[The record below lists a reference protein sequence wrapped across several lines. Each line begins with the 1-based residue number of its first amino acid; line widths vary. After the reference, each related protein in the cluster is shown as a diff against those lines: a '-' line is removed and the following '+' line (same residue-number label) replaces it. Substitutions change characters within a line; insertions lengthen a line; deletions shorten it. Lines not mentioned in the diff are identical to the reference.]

1 MLPMIRTGALC
12 SLALVILQESA
23 GMAADRPIVIAHR
36 GASGYLPEHTLEAKS
51 LAHGMGADYLEQ
63 DVVLTNDDVPIVLHD
78 IHLDTVTDVADRVRD
93 RKRDDGRYYAIDF
106 TLAEIKTLRAGERFH
121 PKTGQA
127 VYPGRFPVS
136 KSRFEIPALAD
147 EIELIQGLNRSTGRE
162 AGLYPEIK
170 APAFHR
176 AQGKDISRIVL
187 ETLARYGYDEHDDRI
202 FVQCFDASETRRL
215 REEFGTK
222 LPLIQ
227 LIGENSWKES
237 TTDYD
242 RLRTEAGLRE
252 IAGYADGIGPSL
264 KHILTGF
271 DAEGRPLL
279 SDLVALA
286 HRQQLAVHPYTF
298 RADELPQGIAD
309 FDALLEVFVDGAGI
323 DGLFTDFPDRA
334 VKFLGRRTNQ

>member
-1 MLPMIRTGALC
+1 MLPMIRTSTLC
-12 SLALVILQESA
+12 FLALVILQEST

-36 GASGYLPEHTLEAKS
+36 GASGYLPEHTLEAKA

-63 DVVLTNDDVPIVLHD
+63 DVVLTQDDVPIVLHD
-78 IHLDTVTDVADRVRD
+78 VHLDTVTDVAKRYPD

-106 TLAEIKTLRAGERFH
+106 TLAEIKTLRVSERFN
-121 PKTGQA
+121 PRTGLA
-127 VYPGRFPVS
+127 VYPQRFPVRT
-136 KSRFEIPALAD
+136 SRFEIPTLAE
-147 EIELIQGLNRSTGRE
+147 EIELIQGLNHSTGRE

-187 ETLARYGYDEHDDRI
+187 ETLRRYGYDDQDDRI
-202 FVQCFDASETRRL
+202 YVQCFDAAETRRL
-215 REEFGTK
+215 RDELGTK

-242 RLRTEAGLRE
+242 RMRTEAGLRE
-252 IAGYADGIGPSL
+252 VAEYADGIGPSL
-264 KHILTGF
+264 KHIFSGC
-271 DAEGRPLL
+271 DAEGRPLVT
-279 SDLVALA
+279 DLVALA
-286 HRQQLAVHPYTF
+286 HRQKLEVHPYTF
-298 RADELPQGIAD
+298 RADELPAGVES
-309 FDALLEVFVDGAGI
+309 FDALLELFVDGAGI

-334 VKFLGRRTNQ
+334 VQFLERRRIE

>member
-1 MLPMIRTGALC
+1 ML
-12 SLALVILQESA
+12 ILQEPA

-51 LAHGMGADYLEQ
+51 LAHGMGADYVEQ
-63 DVVLTNDDVPIVLHD
+63 DVVLTQDDVPIVLHD
-78 IHLDTVTDVADRVRD
+78 VHLDTVTDVANKYPD

-106 TLAEIKTLRAGERFH
+106 TLDEIKTLRVSERFN
-121 PKTGQA
+121 PKTGLA
-127 VYPGRFPVS
+127 VYPHRFPVRT
-136 KSRFEIPALAD
+136 SRFEVPTLAE

-170 APAFHR
+170 APAWHR

-187 ETLARYGYDEHDDRI
+187 DVLNRYGYDNHDDRI
-202 FVQCFDASETRRL
+202 FVQCFDAAETRRL
-215 REEFGTK
+215 RDEFGTK

-271 DAEGRPLL
+271 DAEGRPVLT
-279 SDLVALA
+279 DLVTLA
-286 HRQQLAVHPYTF
+286 HGQQLAVHPYTF
-298 RADELPQGIAD
+298 RTDELPRGIAD
-309 FDALLEVFVDGAGI
+309 FDALLGLFVDGAGI

-334 VKFLGRRTNQ
+334 VKFLGRRGSK